1 MHFVLNIYGRG
12 MVSRL
17 FRCLRRGIL
26 PSTLVNTATYTK
38 RSLFDEGYPSI
49 ADIPLHELDKRLL
62 II

>member
-1 MHFVLNIYGRG
+1 M
-12 MVSRL
+12 SRL

-49 ADIPLHELDKRLL
+49 ADILLHELDLPKDSEW
-62 II
+62 